1 MQETPV
7 IVVIEVVSVE
17 DAKGLK
23 VYQER
28 ASELIGPL
36 GGVMLGRGGTSVD
49 VEPGFAPL
57 AIQRGP
63 LKALSAPGW
72 PAKPTN
78 PFVKFGLQA
87 PQ

>member
-36 GGVMLGRGGTSVD
+36 GGLMLGQGGSPVD
-49 VEPGFAPL
+49 GSLVLLLSRFNV
-57 AIQRGP
+57 GP

-78 PFVKFGLQA
+78 LFVKFGSRA